1 MRIDGPTGGVAA
13 IAGTSPG
20 LPGFSSASWKAALL
34 AMVHI
39 CAGCQATIQP
49 PSTEL
54 EGRLRGNAVT
64 GQPATDTVLEL
75 KSDPSSGL
83 PRISYDSGGAIYD
96 VRQLEVHVTANTG
109 LPQPQQFVF
118 LSVSRVASTQPTAL
132 TDVAGWVARHHGELV
147 AVPIRQD
154 DISLASRYYFFP
166 PPSPRRQGMAALAL
180 VEDDDKALPWRRLQ
194 SDTNAAGFALPCQ
207 VIAIEASWSAAP
219 PGETVDCFD
228 LETLARMFFVPLA
241 VQVHDAVRAADLDQ
255 ATSIIVQNHRLHA
268 VPFIPKGGAGQG
280 GFGLIYTSEV
290 KVSFGLKLG
299 ELKLYIP
306 LSFIFDFAGADLVV
320 DPLSAGD
327 GMQNLARVTVEY
339 SGVAG
344 LTAAEEV
351 RAAILPAL
359 DAFAIPTI
367 GETGIG
373 KEQQIVV
380 AINETVGRNA
390 SEDEP
395 NSAAFLLPE
404 GLGATAATFSTE
416 VFLIPTITTAMPP
429 VPGMDVTPSTTANA
443 AGAVTLVRVSGT
455 GNAAL
460 AFTTTI
466 APISVGQRYRLV
478 ISE

>member
-1 MRIDGPTGGVAA
+1 MRIDGLTGGAA
-13 IAGTSPG
+13 ASAPG
-20 LPGFSSASWKAALL
+20 LPGCSAVSWKAAVL
-34 AMVHI
+34 AAVHI

-64 GQPATDTVLEL
+64 GQPAADVVLEL
-75 KSDPSSGL
+75 ESHPSSSP

-118 LSVSRVASTQPTAL
+118 LSVSRVASTQPSAL
-132 TDVAGWVARHHGELV
+132 TDVAGWVARHHGESV

-194 SDTNAAGFALPCQ
+194 SDTNAAGFALPCRM
-207 VIAIEASWSAAP
+207 IAIEVTLSTPP
-219 PGETVDCFD
+219 PGEAVDCFD

-241 VQVHDAVRAADLDQ
+241 VQVHDAVREADLDQ

-268 VPFIPKGGAGQG
+268 VPFIPKGGAAQG

-290 KVSFGLKLG
+290 KVSFGFKLA
-299 ELKLYIP
+299 ELQLDIP
-306 LSFIFDFAGADLVV
+306 LSFIFDFTGADLVI

-327 GMQNLARVTVEY
+327 EMQNLARVTVEY

-344 LTAAEEV
+344 LTAAEQV
-351 RAAILPAL
+351 REAILPAL
-359 DAFAIPTI
+359 DAFVIPTI
-367 GETGIG
+367 GETGLPQ
-373 KEQQIVV
+373 EQQIVA
-380 AINETVGRNA
+380 AINEAIGRNA

-404 GLGATAATFSTE
+404 GLAATAASFPTE
-416 VFLIPTITTAMPP
+416 ASRSP
-429 VPGMDVTPSTTANA
+429 
-443 AGAVTLVRVSGT
+443 
-455 GNAAL
+455 
-460 AFTTTI
+460 
-466 APISVGQRYRLV
+466 RLRPRCRPCQAWM
-478 ISE
+478 